1 MQNFNVAVPT
11 SFDED
16 EQINPG
22 NTLKIVRYLAENGVR
37 SFLLCGST
45 GEQHSLTLS
54 EKLELLHVLEE
65 TDWPSDHEF
74 LFGVAGIR
82 QADAV
87 QLAKAIGESRK
98 VSAIMAGFPPY
109 IRPTQKEALHYAQS
123 VIETAGKPALLY
135 NNPSRTG
142 FDLDIESVQE
152 LAKND
157 AVVALKEAGDP
168 DKVTVLKKT
177 IDKPFAF
184 FMGGESDM
192 IDKLDAGYDA
202 HSSVWGNLFPADIK
216 AILDTYLEGDREKAL
231 KLYGKLS
238 AFLDSIKANSPLP
251 FIKARLREKNV
262 PAGICRLP
270 LGGAQNEPS

>member
-45 GEQHSLTLS
+45 GEQHSLTLA
-54 EKLELLHVLEE
+54 EKLELLHALEE
-65 TDWPSDHEF
+65 ADWPSDHEF

-87 QLAKAIGESRK
+87 QLAKAISQSRV
-98 VSAIMAGFPPY
+98 VSAIMPGFSPY
-109 IRPTQKEALHYAQS
+109 IRPTQKEALYYAQL
-123 VIETAGKPALLY
+123 VIEAAAKPALIY
-135 NNPSRTG
+135 NNPLRTG
-142 FDLDIESVQE
+142 FDLDIESIRE
-152 LAKND
+152 LAKNE

-168 DKVTVLKKT
+168 GKVTVLKKT

-192 IDKLDAGYDA
+192 IGKLDAGYDA
-202 HSSVWGNLFPADIK
+202 HSSVWGNLFPAEVKDIFD
-216 AILDTYLEGDREKAL
+216 AYQGGDREKAMQ
-231 KLYGKLS
+231 LYDKFS
-238 AFLDSIKANSPLP
+238 VFLDSVKAASPLP
-251 FIKARLREKNV
+251 FIKARLMEQKI

-270 LGGAQNEPS
+270 LGGAKY